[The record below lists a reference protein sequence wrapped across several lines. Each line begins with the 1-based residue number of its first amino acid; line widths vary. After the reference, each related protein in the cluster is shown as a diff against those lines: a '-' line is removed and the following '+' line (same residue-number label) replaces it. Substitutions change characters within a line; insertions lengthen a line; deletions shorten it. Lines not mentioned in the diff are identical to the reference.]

1 MRDDRI
7 QACRSKLDLDQV
19 NDKVGGTR
27 WEWCMYTSVRKGMVE
42 GLSEKVGCCAE
53 PNAVR
58 GDGCG
63 GGEKMMEVGDDNNRE
78 RDVVSRSSICS
89 SGGSNE
95 IVHMYKSLK
104 LWPPNIRTVLFRGDH
119 IGWGTE

>member
-1 MRDDRI
+1 M
-7 QACRSKLDLDQV
+7 C
-19 NDKVGGTR
+19 
-27 WEWCMYTSVRKGMVE
+27 TSVRKGLVE
-42 GLSEKVGCCAE
+42 GLSEKVGCGAE

-58 GDGCG
+58 GDGC

-104 LWPPNIRTVLFRGDH
+104 LSPPNILTVLFREDH
-119 IGWGTE
+119 IGLGAE